1 MSKRRTAKSSFWA
14 QGPVVATQRQTK
26 LKLAYAINRA
36 IKSQK
41 LVRTSAAGML
51 DLAPLKVAHLR
62 SYNLRGFSVEE
73 LAGFL
78 TALNRN
84 TEVSQGRRD

>member
-1 MSKRRTAKSSFWA
+1 MSKRRTAKGSFWA
-14 QGPVVATQRQTK
+14 QDPAVATQRQTK

-41 LVRTSAAGML
+41 LVRASAAGML
-51 DLAPLKVAHLR
+51 DLAPQKVAHLR

-78 TALNRN
+78 TALNRS
-84 TEVSQGRRD
+84 TEVNHGRRY

>member
-1 MSKRRTAKSSFWA
+1 MSKQNTVKVSFWA
-14 QGPVVATQRQTK
+14 LDPVLATQRQTK
-26 LKLAYAINRA
+26 RKLAYAINRA

-41 LVRTSAAGML
+41 LVRASAAGML
-51 DLAPLKVAHLR
+51 DLSPLKVAHLR

-78 TALNRN
+78 LALNRS
-84 TEVSQGRRD
+84 TEVSHSRRY